1 VHADLL
7 PGFKNAKHG
16 DQWINTLATYA
27 FPKIGPRPVGE
38 IDVAAVLDVLRPI
51 WNAKEETARRV
62 RQRMDAVMRW
72 AVAHG
77 YATTNPVDAAS
88 ELLGKQRDKVEH
100 HTAMP
105 LDQIPDFYARLG
117 RSTGMA
123 ARCLQFLVLTAIR
136 SGEARGAPAR
146 ELDLEV
152 GRWTIAA
159 ERMKAG
165 VEHVVPLSSQA
176 IELLRPLIKAAQDPT
191 DLVFPSPKGGG
202 LSDMAMTTL
211 MRKMQADGVPHG
223 FRSSFRDWCS
233 REGVSREIAERALAH
248 AVRDKTE
255 SAYLRTTL
263 IEERRPVMQA
273 WADFVTGAAVE
284 TVPAKGASKKT
295 AA

>member
-1 VHADLL
+1 MHADLL

-123 ARCLQFLVLTAIR
+123 ARCLQFLV
-136 SGEARGAPAR
+136 
-146 ELDLEV
+146 
-152 GRWTIAA
+152 
-159 ERMKAG
+159 
-165 VEHVVPLSSQA
+165 
-176 IELLRPLIKAAQDPT
+176 
-191 DLVFPSPKGGG
+191 
-202 LSDMAMTTL
+202 
-211 MRKMQADGVPHG
+211 
-223 FRSSFRDWCS
+223 
-233 REGVSREIAERALAH
+233 
-248 AVRDKTE
+248 
-255 SAYLRTTL
+255 
-263 IEERRPVMQA
+263 
-273 WADFVTGAAVE
+273 
-284 TVPAKGASKKT
+284 
-295 AA
+295 